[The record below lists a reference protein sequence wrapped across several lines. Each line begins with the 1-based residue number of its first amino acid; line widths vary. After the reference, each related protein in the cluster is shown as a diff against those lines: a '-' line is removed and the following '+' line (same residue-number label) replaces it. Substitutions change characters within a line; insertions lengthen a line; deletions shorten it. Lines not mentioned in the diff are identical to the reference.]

1 MPIPFNWIQY
11 TKSECPSKNYQKGM
25 KIKIYKSLSASV
37 FFLHITH
44 TTDLKNKRNYF
55 LTPWNVLWSHA
66 VVCNYMYTERKKKR
80 KKERKEMCVC
90 VSENHSGYCL
100 GRKRL
105 TNRASSALQSTVSD
119 NIFYRMQIIL
129 DLILS

>member
-1 MPIPFNWIQY
+1 MYSDLMPWCAITCIQ
-11 TKSECPSKNYQKGM
+11 
-25 KIKIYKSLSASV
+25 
-37 FFLHITH
+37 
-44 TTDLKNKRNYF
+44 R
-55 LTPWNVLWSHA
+55 
-66 VVCNYMYTERKKKR
+66 ERKRER

-105 TNRASSALQSTVSD
+105 TNRASSAMQSTVSD